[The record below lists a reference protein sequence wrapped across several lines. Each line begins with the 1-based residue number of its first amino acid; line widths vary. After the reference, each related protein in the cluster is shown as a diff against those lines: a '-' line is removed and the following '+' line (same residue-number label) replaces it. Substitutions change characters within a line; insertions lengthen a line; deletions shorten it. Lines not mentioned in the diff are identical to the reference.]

1 MKKRRQ
7 PNYDCR
13 LFQSCYV
20 SLRTTSCRIRNPL
33 SVSTL
38 GPVRWI
44 YRQVQEDHPHSN
56 VPHLVLGEEIE
67 CPNLGHCWSR
77 AISSY
82 HSVVRTF
89 VENVCFRL
97 TVSCSQ
103 YRGAVGALI
112 VYDIT
117 KRETFFNAQE
127 WLKKAQDFGES
138 QIVISLVGN
147 KCDLKH
153 VRAVTT
159 EEAKEFAG
167 RSYLFQSS
175 IVVNVNSTVANNLLF
190 METSALDA
198 TNIDAAFEEL
208 LGNIYNIVAS
218 KNLSPTAEKSNIR
231 PLGRTSLILP
241 SEPQKKDSTGC
252 C

>member
-1 MKKRRQ
+1 M
-7 PNYDCR
+7 
-13 LFQSCYV
+13 
-20 SLRTTSCRIRNPL
+20 
-33 SVSTL
+33 STL

-44 YRQVQEDHPHSN
+44 SRQVRDDNPCAN

-67 CPNLGHCWSR
+67 GANLGHCWSR

-82 HSVVRTF
+82 YSVVRTF
-89 VENVCFRL
+89 VEDVCFHL
-97 TVSCSQ
+97 TLSTSQ

-117 KRETFFNAQE
+117 KRETFVNAQE

-167 RSYLFQSS
+167 
-175 IVVNVNSTVANNLLF
+175 
-190 METSALDA
+190 
-198 TNIDAAFEEL
+198 
-208 LGNIYNIVAS
+208 
-218 KNLSPTAEKSNIR
+218 
-231 PLGRTSLILP
+231 
-241 SEPQKKDSTGC
+241 
-252 C
+252 